1 MKGLLTS
8 IITVLAL
15 TGMQAQQ
22 LSASPRLVVEV
33 TIDQLRSDYLELF
46 SALYGERGFNRLL
59 REGLYYRNMRYAF
72 DNVDRSS
79 AVASLQTGATPSVNG
94 IIGNSWM
101 NHATLR
107 VMGCVDDSNFMG
119 NYTDD
124 SSSPLLLLSSTVGDE
139 LKIATRGK
147 ALVYSIA
154 PFRDAAVIGAGH
166 SGNGAYWLNENT
178 GKWCS
183 STYYKELPW
192 WLSKYNEQKAI
203 DFRIGDIV
211 WTPYLPKEKYS
222 YLPDWR
228 DTAFKYKFD
237 DDRRNKYRRLIT
249 SPYVNDEV
257 NALVSEVL
265 TNGTIGRDETPDLL
279 SVTYYAGNYMHKTPQ
294 ECAMELQD
302 AYVRLDRSIADLI
315 EMVDK
320 NVGLANVLFCIT
332 STGYADAESAD
343 PGTYNIPGG
352 EFHMNRCAALL
363 NMYLM
368 ATYGE
373 GKYVDTYFNNQ
384 IYLNHTLIEKKQL
397 SLTEIQNKSADFVMQ
412 LSGVDEAYSAQR
424 LLGEQWS
431 PSIEKIRN
439 GYHKKRSGDIV
450 VEVLPGWTVM
460 NEDNPANS
468 KVVRK
473 GYIPAPLIF
482 FGAGTRA
489 ERIESPVEA
498 SCIAPTLASV
508 MRIRAPNSTKAM
520 AISGVAS
527 R

>member
-1 MKGLLTS
+1 MKELLTS

-33 TIDQLRSDYLELF
+33 TVDQLRSDYLELF
-46 SALYGERGFNRLL
+46 SALYGERGLNRLM
-59 REGLYYRNMRYAF
+59 REGVYYRNMRYGF

-79 AVASLQTGATPSVNG
+79 AVASLKTGTTPSVNG

-101 NHATLR
+101 NRATLR
-107 VMGCVDDSNFMG
+107 VTGCVDDTNFMG
-119 NYTDD
+119 NYTDE
-124 SSSPLLLLSSTVGDE
+124 SSSPMMLLSSTVSDE
-139 LKIATRGK
+139 LRIATGGK
-147 ALVYSIA
+147 ALVYSVA
-154 PFRDAAVIGAGH
+154 PFRDAAIIGAGH
-166 SGNGAYWLNENT
+166 NGNGAFWLNENT

-183 STYYKELPW
+183 TTFFKEIPW
-192 WLSKYNEQKAI
+192 WLSKYNEQKAV
-203 DFRIGDIV
+203 DFRMGDIV

-222 YLPDWR
+222 YLPEWR
-228 DTAFKYKFD
+228 DAAFKYKFD
-237 DDRRNKYRRLIT
+237 DDRRNKYRRFIT
-249 SPYVNDEV
+249 SPYVNEEV
-257 NALVSEVL
+257 NALVKNILDNS
-265 TNGTIGRDETPDLL
+265 TIGKDDITDMLA
-279 SVTYYAGNYMHKTPQ
+279 VTYYAGNYMHKTPQ

-302 AYVRLDRSIADLI
+302 AYVRLDRTIAELI

-320 NVGLANVLFCIT
+320 SVGLSNVLFCIN
-332 STGYADAESAD
+332 STGYTDAEAADAGSN
-343 PGTYNIPGG
+343 NIPGG
-352 EFHMNRCAALL
+352 EFHMKRCAALL

-373 GKYVDTYFNNQ
+373 GKYVDTYYNNQ

-424 LLGEQWS
+424 VLGEQWS

-439 GYHKKRSGDIV
+439 GLHKKRSGDIIID
-450 VEVLPGWTVM
+450 VLPGWTVM

-473 GYIPAPLIF
+473 GYIPAPLII
-482 FGAGTRA
+482 FGANTRA
-489 ERIESPVEA
+489 EKIESPVDA
-498 SCIAPTLASV
+498 ACIAPTLASV
-508 MRIRAPNSTKAM
+508 MRIRAPNSSKAM
-520 AISGVAS
+520 PIGGIAD
-527 R
+527 

>member
-1 MKGLLTS
+1 MKELLTS

-33 TIDQLRSDYLELF
+33 TVDQLRSDYLELF
-46 SALYGERGFNRLL
+46 SALYGERGLNRLM
-59 REGLYYRNMRYAF
+59 REGVYYRNMRYGF

-79 AVASLQTGATPSVNG
+79 AVASLKTGTAPSVNG

-101 NHATLR
+101 NRATLR
-107 VMGCVDDSNFMG
+107 VTGCVDDTNFMG
-119 NYTDD
+119 NYTDE
-124 SSSPLLLLSSTVGDE
+124 SSSPMMLLSSTVSDE
-139 LKIATRGK
+139 LRIATGGK
-147 ALVYSIA
+147 ALVYSVA
-154 PFRDAAVIGAGH
+154 PFRDAAIIGAGH
-166 SGNGAYWLNENT
+166 NGNGAFWLNENT

-183 STYYKELPW
+183 TTFFKEIPW
-192 WLSKYNEQKAI
+192 WLSKYNEQKAV
-203 DFRIGDIV
+203 DFRMGDIV

-222 YLPDWR
+222 YLPEWR
-228 DTAFKYKFD
+228 DAAFRYKFD
-237 DDRRNKYRRLIT
+237 DDRRNKYRRFIT
-249 SPYVNDEV
+249 SPYVNEEV
-257 NALVSEVL
+257 NALVKNILDNS
-265 TNGTIGRDETPDLL
+265 TIGKDDITDMLA
-279 SVTYYAGNYMHKTPQ
+279 VTYYAGNYMHKTPQ

-302 AYVRLDRSIADLI
+302 AYVRLDRTIAELI

-320 NVGLANVLFCIT
+320 SVGLSNVLFCIN
-332 STGYADAESAD
+332 STGYTDAEAADAGSN
-343 PGTYNIPGG
+343 NIPGG
-352 EFHMNRCAALL
+352 EFHMKRCAALL

-373 GKYVDTYFNNQ
+373 GKYVDTYYNNQ

-424 LLGEQWS
+424 VLGEQWS

-439 GYHKKRSGDIV
+439 GLHKKRSGDIIID
-450 VEVLPGWTVM
+450 VLPGWTVM

-473 GYIPAPLIF
+473 GYIPAPLII
-482 FGAGTRA
+482 FGANTRA
-489 ERIESPVEA
+489 EKIESPVDA
-498 SCIAPTLASV
+498 ACIAPTLASV
-508 MRIRAPNSTKAM
+508 MRIRAPNSSKAM
-520 AISGVAS
+520 PIGGIAD
-527 R
+527 

>member
-1 MKGLLTS
+1 
-8 IITVLAL
+8 
-15 TGMQAQQ
+15 
-22 LSASPRLVVEV
+22 
-33 TIDQLRSDYLELF
+33 
-46 SALYGERGFNRLL
+46 
-59 REGLYYRNMRYAF
+59 
-72 DNVDRSS
+72 
-79 AVASLQTGATPSVNG
+79 
-94 IIGNSWM
+94 
-101 NHATLR
+101 
-107 VMGCVDDSNFMG
+107 
-119 NYTDD
+119 
-124 SSSPLLLLSSTVGDE
+124 
-139 LKIATRGK
+139 
-147 ALVYSIA
+147 
-154 PFRDAAVIGAGH
+154 
-166 SGNGAYWLNENT
+166 
-178 GKWCS
+178 
-183 STYYKELPW
+183 
-192 WLSKYNEQKAI
+192 
-203 DFRIGDIV
+203 
-211 WTPYLPKEKYS
+211 
-222 YLPDWR
+222 
-228 DTAFKYKFD
+228 
-237 DDRRNKYRRLIT
+237 
-249 SPYVNDEV
+249 
-257 NALVSEVL
+257 
-265 TNGTIGRDETPDLL
+265 
-279 SVTYYAGNYMHKTPQ
+279 
-294 ECAMELQD
+294 
-302 AYVRLDRSIADLI
+302 
-315 EMVDK
+315 
-320 NVGLANVLFCIT
+320 
-332 STGYADAESAD
+332 
-343 PGTYNIPGG
+343 
-352 EFHMNRCAALL
+352 
-363 NMYLM
+363 MYLM

>member
-1 MKGLLTS
+1 MKELLTS

-33 TIDQLRSDYLELF
+33 TVDQLRSDYLELF
-46 SALYGERGFNRLL
+46 SALYGERGLNRLM
-59 REGLYYRNMRYAF
+59 REGVYYRNMRYGF

-79 AVASLQTGATPSVNG
+79 AVASLKTGTTPSVNG

-101 NHATLR
+101 NRATLR
-107 VMGCVDDSNFMG
+107 VTGCVDDTNFMG
-119 NYTDD
+119 NYTDE
-124 SSSPLLLLSSTVGDE
+124 SSSPMLLLSSTVSDE
-139 LKIATRGK
+139 LRIATGGK
-147 ALVYSIA
+147 ALVYSVA
-154 PFRDAAVIGAGH
+154 PFRDAAIIGAGH
-166 SGNGAYWLNENT
+166 NGNGAFWLNENT

-183 STYYKELPW
+183 TTFFKEIPW
-192 WLSKYNEQKAI
+192 WLSKYNEQKAV
-203 DFRIGDIV
+203 DFRMGDIV

-222 YLPDWR
+222 YLPEWR
-228 DTAFKYKFD
+228 DAAFRYKFD
-237 DDRRNKYRRLIT
+237 DDRRNKYRRFIT
-249 SPYVNDEV
+249 SPYVNEEV
-257 NALVSEVL
+257 NALVKNILDNS
-265 TNGTIGRDETPDLL
+265 TIGKDNVTDMLA
-279 SVTYYAGNYMHKTPQ
+279 VTYYAGNYMHKTPQ

-302 AYVRLDRSIADLI
+302 AYVRLDRTIADLI

-320 NVGLANVLFCIT
+320 SVGLSNVLFCIN
-332 STGYADAESAD
+332 STGYTDAEAADAGSN
-343 PGTYNIPGG
+343 NIPGG
-352 EFHMNRCAALL
+352 EFHMKRCAALL

-373 GKYVDTYFNNQ
+373 GKYVDTYYNNQ

-424 LLGEQWS
+424 VLSEQWS

-439 GYHKKRSGDIV
+439 GLHKKRSGDIIV
-450 VEVLPGWTVM
+450 DVLPGWTVM

-473 GYIPAPLIF
+473 GYIPAPLII
-482 FGAGTRA
+482 FGANTRA
-489 ERIESPVEA
+489 EKIESPVDVA
-498 SCIAPTLASV
+498 CIAPTLASV
-508 MRIRAPNSTKAM
+508 MRIRAPNSSKAM
-520 AISGVAS
+520 PIGGIAD
-527 R
+527 